1 MKVLRW
7 IMTTVLWAILPLQEK
22 YCFGFNEPLNLD
34 NFSYQERTHIIATE
48 IYKPSIFYYEL
59 YQMIKDT
66 HEIFEK
72 NQINYWAVAGTLLGA
87 ARHKG
92 LIRWDDDGD
101 LGMDYQD
108 SEKLLSL
115 KGIFEDLGYDLSP
128 LPSIGFVIKPNMRF
142 PGWYFGM
149 PLLNLEIF
157 TCEKKL
163 VWL

>member
-1 MKVLRW
+1 
-7 IMTTVLWAILPLQEK
+7 
-22 YCFGFNEPLNLD
+22 
-34 NFSYQERTHIIATE
+34 
-48 IYKPSIFYYEL
+48 
-59 YQMIKDT
+59 MIKDT

-128 LPSIGFVIKPNMRF
+128 LPSIGFVKNS
-142 PGWYFGM
+142 
-149 PLLNLEIF
+149 
-157 TCEKKL
+157 
-163 VWL
+163 